1 MLNRLPRVGTNTLLV
16 LPGSKHRSTQPH
28 THPNK
33 THQAWSAAAKRARGH
48 GECSPQV
55 HPIDEE
61 VHALVV
67 ALAVPR
73 VPHNGVVVVLPIR
86 HEVHGL
92 AVPRGSLHTLQ
103 PSAVSKVPDQGKMG
117 CIVGCDC
124 MARRN
129 TVDTF
134 NAHAPC
140 CCTQVPSLT
149 FECKCSCSSWRC
161 CTGRCTCT
169 RQARPQRVHRTHPGH
184 PLDHGSTRTRN
195 RRRTMTSQKSKHG
208 HGWHVSRG

>member
-1 MLNRLPRVGTNTLLV
+1 M
-16 LPGSKHRSTQPH
+16 
-28 THPNK
+28 
-33 THQAWSAAAKRARGH
+33 
-48 GECSPQV
+48 
-55 HPIDEE
+55 
-61 VHALVV
+61 
-67 ALAVPR
+67 
-73 VPHNGVVVVLPIR
+73 PHNGVVVVLPIR

-92 AVPRGSLHTLQ
+92 AGPRGGLHTLQ
-103 PSAVSKVPDQGKMG
+103 PSPVSKVPDQGKMG

-169 RQARPQRVHRTHPGH
+169 RQARPQRVHRTHPEH
-184 PLDHGSTRTRN
+184 PLGHGSTRTRN
-195 RRRTMTSQKSKHG
+195 RRRTMTSQKANMVTVG
-208 HGWHVSRG
+208 MPVEGEDPYLPQDAGICGWARGSAGGGGGGRRNKGQVSTARDKMEGPSAQCRCAGEWEG